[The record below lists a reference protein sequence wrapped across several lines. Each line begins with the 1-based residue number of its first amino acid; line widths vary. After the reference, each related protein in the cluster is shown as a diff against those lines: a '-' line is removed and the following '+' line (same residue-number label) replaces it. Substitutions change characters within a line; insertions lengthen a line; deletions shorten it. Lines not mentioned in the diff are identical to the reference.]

1 MPPKEDLDWRDVRIA
16 ATVERDTRYTLHRVT
31 NLIIAVCQFAAMI
44 CHIICFGV
52 LLNKINE
59 IEDKLGRPPPDKEV
73 CILYIGLREAEIN
86 GTEHEFVEYNGGHS
100 CEFVAFGSVMLAIM
114 AAIMLIFLIVR
125 IFLVSK

>member
-1 MPPKEDLDWRDVRIA
+1 MASKEDLDWRGTRIA
-16 ATVERDTRYTLHRVT
+16 ATVEPDTRYTLHRVT
-31 NLIIAVCQFAAMI
+31 NLIFAVCQFAAMI

-59 IEDKLGRPPPDKEV
+59 IEDKIGHPPDKEI
-73 CILYIGLREAEIN
+73 CILYAGF
-86 GTEHEFVEYNGGHS
+86 HEGVNSTDVEYNGGRS